1 MRFVVQSPT
10 ITLHHLMHLHQ
21 LCHADQGQ
29 QFMQVAEYA
38 YYLPGQ
44 KEPSPEALAFCAE
57 QGLDCAFVPDR
68 QTWST
73 IRLVVMDMDS
83 TLINIECIDE
93 IADMCGLKP
102 EVAAITELSMRG
114 EIDFTQSLRSRVA
127 LLKDLDESALQRVV
141 DERLRLNSGAQAL
154 IDYCR
159 QHGIKT
165 MLVSGGFDFFAN
177 HVKAM
182 LGLDYAHANTL
193 EITNGKLT
201 GNLLGNIVDA
211 QAKADYLVKTREQ
224 LGLAVD
230 QVIAIGDGAND
241 LKMMAVAAAGVA
253 YHAKPIVQQQ
263 ASYALNHTGLDGVL
277 NLFNTGH

>member
-10 ITLHHLMHLHQ
+10 ISLHHLMHLHQ
-21 LCHADQGQ
+21 LCHAAQGQ
-29 QFMQVAEYA
+29 QFMQIAEHA

-44 KEPSPEALAFCAE
+44 QEPSPEAQAFCAE
-57 QGLDCAFVPDR
+57 QDLDCAFVPDR
-68 QTWST
+68 QTWNT

-127 LLKDLDESALQRVV
+127 LLKDLDESSLRKVV
-141 DERLRLNSGAQAL
+141 DERLQLNPGAQAL

-193 EITNGKLT
+193 EIVEGKLT

>member
-29 QFMQVAEYA
+29 QFMQVAEHA

-44 KEPSPEALAFCAE
+44 QEPSPEALAFCAE

-141 DERLRLNSGAQAL
+141 DERLRLNPGAQAL
-154 IDYCR
+154 IDHCR

-193 EITNGKLT
+193 EITSGKLT
-201 GNLLGNIVDA
+201 GDLLGNIVDA
-211 QAKADYLVKTREQ
+211 QAKADYLVETREQ

-263 ASYALNHTGLDGVL
+263 ATYALNHTGLDGVL